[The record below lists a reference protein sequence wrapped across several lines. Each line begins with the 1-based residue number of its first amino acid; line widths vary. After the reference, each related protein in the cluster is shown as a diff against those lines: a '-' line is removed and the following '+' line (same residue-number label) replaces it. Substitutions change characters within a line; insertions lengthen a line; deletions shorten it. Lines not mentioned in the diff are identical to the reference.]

1 MTKEKMVS
9 LKKYM
14 SDLTNRLESPV
25 IPEKHKGHPEHF
37 KAFLRNEI
45 RMVKQKLD
53 DHALATGPEAK
64 K

>member
-1 MTKEKMVS
+1 MTKEKLVS

-14 SDLTNRLESPV
+14 TDMTNRLESPNT
-25 IPEKHKGHPEHF
+25 PEKHKGHPEHY

-53 DHALATGPEAK
+53 DHALATGPEVK